1 MLLSWG
7 KPNIFVKDLDDTGA
21 KVRKLF
27 TPVEDSTSLETSEG
41 DKNEAKIE
49 GGAIEDVM
57 YKKST
62 FSLNCEI
69 RMVKGRKKPFDDKDG
84 LVAHNYEVWIQPAE
98 NEDGWGLHIS
108 KAAVSVNTTYT
119 AADGI
124 KQTIKFDA
132 LENDTTTQLEIGT
145 VSVTGTEGNYVP
157 AITLIGAVSEKGEA

>member
-7 KPNIFVKDLDDTGA
+7 KPDIYVKDLDETGA

-41 DKNEAKIE
+41 DKQEAKIE

-62 FSLNCEI
+62 FSLSVEI
-69 RMVKGRKKPFDDKDG
+69 RMLKGRSKPFADTDG
-84 LVAHNYEVWIQPAE
+84 IVAHNYELWLKPAE
-98 NEDGWGLHIS
+98 NEGGYGIHIP
-108 KAAVSVNTTYT
+108 KAAVNVTTSYT
-119 AADGI
+119 SADGI

-132 LENDTTTQLEIGT
+132 LENDDTTQIEVGVVT
-145 VSVTGTEGNYVP
+145 VTGEEGAYVP
-157 AITLIGAVSEKGEA
+157 AITPAEAVSEK

>member
-7 KPNIFVKDLDDTGA
+7 KPNIYVKDLDETGA
-21 KVRKLF
+21 EVRKLF

-62 FSLNCEI
+62 FSLSCEI
-69 RMVKGRKKPFDDKDG
+69 RMLKGRNKPFDDKDG

-98 NEDGWGLHIS
+98 NVGGYGIHIP
-108 KAAVSVNTTYT
+108 KAAVSVTTTYT
-119 AADGI
+119 SADGI

-132 LENDTTTQLEIGT
+132 LENDTTTQLEVGVI
-145 VSVTGTEGNYVP
+145 SVTEEGGTYTPTITP
-157 AITLIGAVSEKGEA
+157 ATAESETK